1 MNIANCISIS
11 RLLILPFFIIA
22 GVLYSEGNELL
33 RYMILGLLTLSFIT
47 DALDGF
53 VARAKGITTKM
64 GAFLDPLGDKL
75 LINASF
81 LLLIFKPE
89 FRETLNLP
97 VWVVVMVFSRDFF
110 IALGSFIL
118 HIEGRLRIVPSYL
131 GKSAVLL
138 QMVSIISGFLL
149 FKYTPYIWHLT
160 GIITAL
166 AGIGYFVREI
176 RA

>member
-1 MNIANCISIS
+1 MNIANLISLL
-11 RLLILPFFIIA
+11 RLVILPFFIIV
-22 GVLYSEGNELL
+22 GCSYSDGKEVL
-33 RYMILGLLTLSFIT
+33 RYTALGLLLFSFLT

-53 VARAKGITTKM
+53 IARAKGITTEI

-81 LLLIFKPE
+81 LILIFKPE
-89 FRETLNLP
+89 FKEAIGLP
-97 VWVVVMVFSRDFF
+97 FWVVVVVFSRDFF
-110 IALGSFIL
+110 IALGSLIL
-118 HIEGRLRIVPSYL
+118 HLEGRLHIVPSYL
-131 GKSAVLL
+131 GKIAVFL
-138 QMVSIISGFLL
+138 QMASIISGFLL
-149 FKYTPYIWHLT
+149 FPYAPYIWHLT